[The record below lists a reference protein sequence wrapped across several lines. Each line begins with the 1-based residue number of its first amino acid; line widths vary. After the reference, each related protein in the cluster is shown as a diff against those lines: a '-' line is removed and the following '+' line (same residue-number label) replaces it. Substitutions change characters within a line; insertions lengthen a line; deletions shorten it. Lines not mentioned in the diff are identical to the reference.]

1 MQEEAVGE
9 LVQTI
14 DAMSELEKTVGE
26 FYKECAGFFQ
36 FDSQFWLN
44 LSQEEAL
51 HSDVL
56 AKLSQMI
63 RRKPYE
69 YEPGKLS
76 SASALR
82 TFISR
87 IHSDH
92 DRLKNGTLTTYNAL
106 LAAYQMET
114 TMIEYG
120 YTEVV
125 KTTNSKCLEAL
136 QKLSAACVI
145 HRGKI
150 KTKMEP
156 FRRGPK
162 KPGKR

>member
-1 MQEEAVGE
+1 MQQEALQE
-9 LVQTI
+9 LVQTL

-26 FYKECAGFFQ
+26 FYKECAAFFQ
-36 FDSQFWLN
+36 FDSQFWLS
-44 LSQEEAL
+44 LSQEEAV

-87 IHSDH
+87 IHSD
-92 DRLKNGTLTTYNAL
+92 RESLKTGTLTMYTAL
-106 LAAYQMET
+106 LAAYHMET
-114 TMIEYG
+114 TLIEYS

-125 KTTNSKCLEAL
+125 RTTNSKCLEAL
-136 QKLSAACVI
+136 EKLSAACVI

-156 FRRGPK
+156 YRKGPK
-162 KPGKR
+162 K

>member
-1 MQEEAVGE
+1 MQEQALRE

-14 DAMSELEKTVGE
+14 DTMSELEKTVGE
-26 FYKECAGFFQ
+26 FYEECAAFFR

-44 LSQEEAL
+44 LSKEEDL

-87 IHSDH
+87 IHSEH
-92 DRLKNGTLTTYNAL
+92 DRLKNGALTMYTAL
-106 LAAYQMET
+106 LAAYHMET
-114 TMIEYG
+114 TMIEVG

-125 KTTNSKCLEAL
+125 KTTNPKCLQAL
-136 QKLSAACVI
+136 EKLSAASVK

-156 FRRGPK
+156 YRKGPK
-162 KPGKR
+162 K

>member
-1 MQEEAVGE
+1 MHDEAVRD
-9 LVQTI
+9 LVQTLET
-14 DAMSELEKTVGE
+14 MSELEKTVGE
-26 FYKECAGFFQ
+26 FYKDCAGFFM
-36 FDSQFWLN
+36 FDSEFWLN

-56 AKLSQMI
+56 AKLSEMI

-76 SASALR
+76 SPSALK
-82 TFISR
+82 TFIGR
-87 IHSDH
+87 IRSDH
-92 DRLKNGTLTTYNAL
+92 DRLKDGTLTMHTAL
-106 LAAYQMET
+106 LAAYH
-114 TMIEYG
+114 IEATLIEFS

-125 KTTNSKCLEAL
+125 KTTNPRCLEAL

-156 FRRGPK
+156 YK
-162 KPGKR
+162 KGRKN

>member
-1 MQEEAVGE
+1 MQEQALRD

-14 DAMSELEKTVGE
+14 EAMSELEQTVGE
-26 FYKECAGFFQ
+26 FYGECSAFFK
-36 FDSQFWLN
+36 FDSQFWFD

-51 HSDVL
+51 HSEVL

-69 YEPGKLS
+69 YEPGKVS

-92 DRLKNGTLTTYNAL
+92 DRLKNGTLTMSNAL
-106 LAAYQMET
+106 LVAYHMET
-114 TMIEYG
+114 TMIEVG

-125 KTTNSKCLEAL
+125 KTTNPKCLEAL
-136 QKLSAACVI
+136 EKLSTASVK

-150 KTKMEP
+150 KTKMETYKK
-156 FRRGPK
+156 GPK
-162 KPGKR
+162 MSGTR

>member
-1 MQEEAVGE
+1 MQEEAVLE
-9 LVQTI
+9 LVQTLET
-14 DAMSELEKTVGE
+14 MSELEKAVGG
-26 FYKECAGFFQ
+26 FYEDCAGFFH

-63 RRKPYE
+63 KRKPYE

-76 SASALR
+76 SASAVR

-87 IHSDH
+87 IHSDRE
-92 DRLKNGTLTTYNAL
+92 RLKTGTLTMYNAL
-106 LAAYQMET
+106 LAAYHMEAT
-114 TMIEYG
+114 LIEYR
-120 YTEVV
+120 YTDVV
-125 KTTNSKCLEAL
+125 KTTNPKCLEAL
-136 QKLSAACVI
+136 RNLSEACVI
-145 HRGKI
+145 HRSKI

-156 FRRGPK
+156 YRKGPK
-162 KPGKR
+162 K

>member
-1 MQEEAVGE
+1 
-9 LVQTI
+9 
-14 DAMSELEKTVGE
+14 MSELEEAVGE
-26 FYKECAGFFQ
+26 FYKECAGFFR

-56 AKLSQMI
+56 TKLSQMI
-63 RRKPYE
+63 WRKPCE
-69 YEPGKLS
+69 YKPGKLS

-92 DRLKNGTLTTYNAL
+92 DRLKNGTLTMYTAL

-114 TMIEYG
+114 TMIECG
-120 YTEVV
+120 YTDVV
-125 KTTNSKCLEAL
+125 KTTNPKCLEAL
-136 QKLSAACVI
+136 KNLTVASVL

-156 FRRGPK
+156 YRKSPK
-162 KPGKR
+162 MSSMR